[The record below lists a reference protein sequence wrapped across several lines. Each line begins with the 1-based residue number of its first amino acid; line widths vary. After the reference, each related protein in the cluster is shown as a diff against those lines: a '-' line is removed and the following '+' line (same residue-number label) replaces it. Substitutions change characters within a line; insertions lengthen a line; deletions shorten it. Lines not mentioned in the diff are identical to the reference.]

1 MEKWPKIRFVL
12 SFRDYE
18 LSRYP
23 NKSSFLTDFDPGYG
37 KTKPRFGSLSN
48 FGVDMYIAKNVPRR
62 FFVFLGSFLLKIV
75 SFMVL
80 LWVAGQKGE
89 WRSTRG
95 VMATGP
101 TTRAL
106 CGTSVPA
113 ARALFL
119 EGAVREVSNP
129 WAGRSVI
136 VKYRN
141 KSQFISCIAEPGQL

>member
-1 MEKWPKIRFVL
+1 MLKWSQKNIGTIHVDVKKSEESESGVIFALTSWKNDQKIRFVL

-75 SFMVL
+75 SFLVL
-80 LWVAGQKGE
+80 RKHVFQ
-89 WRSTRG
+89 T
-95 VMATGP
+95 
-101 TTRAL
+101 
-106 CGTSVPA
+106 
-113 ARALFL
+113 
-119 EGAVREVSNP
+119 
-129 WAGRSVI
+129 
-136 VKYRN
+136 
-141 KSQFISCIAEPGQL
+141 